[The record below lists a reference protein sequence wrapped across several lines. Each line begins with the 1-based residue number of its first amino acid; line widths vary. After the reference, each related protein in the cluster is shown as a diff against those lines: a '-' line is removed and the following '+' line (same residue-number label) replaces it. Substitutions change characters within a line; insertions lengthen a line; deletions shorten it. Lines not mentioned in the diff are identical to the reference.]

1 MPIRFSNNTNGKG
14 DRARTAL
21 AEHLLRHKNTSAS
34 SARDSQGRAPRFST
48 QKVKS
53 TKKVPKVASRT
64 HCHLHYDHHDHHC
77 NNGKKTQKTRQTRG
91 SAARKAAGAHDT
103 TRQKRDRNA
112 TEMAP
117 NNEPATRSSPLQHQ
131 SRPPFLIMR
140 LLTQRRAHWI
150 DLKTKRVDKQS
161 TDNVFD

>member
-1 MPIRFSNNTNGKG
+1 MAF
-14 DRARTAL
+14 
-21 AEHLLRHKNTSAS
+21 
-34 SARDSQGRAPRFST
+34 APT
-48 QKVKS
+48 QQ
-53 TKKVPKVASRT
+53 
-64 HCHLHYDHHDHHC
+64 
-77 NNGKKTQKTRQTRG
+77 KKTRAQVPCEIRKGARHDFPRKKSNRQKKFQKSHRAHTVISTTTITTTIATTEKKHRKRG
-91 SAARKAAGAHDT
+91 KQGDQRRAKLPAHT
-103 TRQKRDRNA
+103 TRRDRNA
-112 TEMAP
+112 TETAP